1 MYNTGELYYY
11 IYTRSN
17 SFGHIVVFKTVLKRH
32 VLNIIFERS
41 LSCSEPQTLLT
52 VCLLKPTVWNQSVAQ
67 TVHTLQL
74 RGLSLVGLRV
84 LTLDKHTA
92 SSLLPA
98 EDVTKKYYLPDKYT
112 VLLSTFRSL
121 DICVNCFVQD
131 PDVEYLCSGPSLAL
145 CLQGEGAVTK
155 LLDVAHSNTG
165 IYGTSLFC
173 ILLYFYIRAL
183 LLCSTQIRVHKIQ
196 YIWTDTL

>member
-1 MYNTGELYYY
+1 MSC
-11 IYTRSN
+11 I
-17 SFGHIVVFKTVLKRH
+17 SFLEH
-32 VLNIIFERS
+32 S
-41 LSCSEPQTLLT
+41 LSCSEPQMLLT

-84 LTLDKHTA
+84 VTLDKHTA

-112 VLLSTFRSL
+112 VLLSKFLSL

-173 ILLYFYIRAL
+173 ILCYI
-183 LLCSTQIRVHKIQ
+183 CMYIQ
-196 YIWTDTL
+196 YKCIVIMFYTNKGSQNTVYLDWYIID